1 MKEKAIGK
9 GWLAAHAG
17 DLLSYG
23 GLVLCLIVFSV
34 LSQGRLWS
42 AYNIRILIQ
51 AVCVYAI
58 LSLGAVFI
66 YSMGYMDISV
76 GAQVGVYCILCI
88 LTTNA
93 TGSLLAGFLVILG
106 LALVCGLI
114 NGYVSV
120 MLGLPSIVTSIFLSS
135 IFGGAQVLLME
146 RVGINSVS
154 IEADVSFF
162 KDTKVMVAAIVII
175 ALIALYLYNFTQLG
189 KYIKGIGANETATK
203 YSGVSTTKWKVFAYA
218 FFGICVAIAAFF
230 LTARTGAAGKGT
242 GTGYAMDIMVALLL
256 GGMPLSGGMRSRVSK
271 AVVGAFT
278 FSLLEVGLPLIGV
291 PNEMTFFVKAI
302 IFIIVVLIT
311 CRKHS
316 GTLPR

>member
-154 IEADVSFF
+154 IQADVSFF

-256 GGMPLSGGMRSRVSK
+256 GGMPLSGGMKSK
-271 AVVGAFT
+271 ISSSLIGAFT
-278 FSLLEVGLPLIGV
+278 YVILSNGLTLSGV
-291 PNEMTFFVKAI
+291 DTNYVNVIKALVFLAVI
-302 IFIIVVLIT
+302 MIT
-311 CRKHS
+311 CRKKD
-316 GTLPR
+316 GILPR